1 MDKSIWHEE
10 GKAQFQ
16 VGKAF
21 YNPESKLVRDLGV
34 LAATIYQQDHGSLRV
49 LDALSGC
56 GVRSLRYW
64 LESHANYLWINE
76 GNPELNSL
84 LQQNLEIAMLP
95 VRAKPIASQAYQIT
109 HQDAHRVFFDCYSRR
124 DYYDLVDVDCFG
136 TAVPYLSTMLWATK
150 IGGLIYLTSTDGKTL
165 TGHLPENSIQAYG
178 AIARSH
184 PAAHEQ
190 ALRLLIGSTQQ
201 QAAAKGLGI
210 EPIFSLFTG
219 QTYRLMMRLVAKPR
233 LTDKNYGFLAYCHGC
248 GNYQTVTWRKL
259 NKISCACNDPALT
272 VSGAMWLGKLHHRQQ
287 LERFKILAQQLE
299 WQEVTELLSLMAAEI
314 DFPPYFYTLRE
325 IGSRGKL
332 DLPKRSHLIQ
342 ALQDQGYQATAT
354 HINPQAIKT
363 NVDLDTCIAIAKDLG
378 QVKGCLKNQK

>member
-1 MDKSIWHEE
+1 VDKSIWHQE
-10 GKAQFQ
+10 GKAKFQ

-165 TGHLPENSIQAYG
+165 TGHVKL
-178 AIARSH
+178 SH
-184 PAAHEQ
+184 
-190 ALRLLIGSTQQ
+190 L
-201 QAAAKGLGI
+201 
-210 EPIFSLFTG
+210 
-219 QTYRLMMRLVAKPR
+219 
-233 LTDKNYGFLAYCHGC
+233 
-248 GNYQTVTWRKL
+248 
-259 NKISCACNDPALT
+259 
-272 VSGAMWLGKLHHRQQ
+272 
-287 LERFKILAQQLE
+287 
-299 WQEVTELLSLMAAEI
+299 VTEA
-314 DFPPYFYTLRE
+314 TR
-325 IGSRGKL
+325 
-332 DLPKRSHLIQ
+332 
-342 ALQDQGYQATAT
+342 LQNCT
-354 HINPQAIKT
+354 
-363 NVDLDTCIAIAKDLG
+363 
-378 QVKGCLKNQK
+378 

>member
-1 MDKSIWHEE
+1 VDKSIWHHE

-21 YNPESKLVRDLGV
+21 YNPKSKLVRDLGV
-34 LAATIYQQDHGSLRV
+34 LAASIYQQDHGSLRV

-64 LESHANYLWINE
+64 LESNANYLWINE

-84 LQQNLEIAMLP
+84 LQQNIENGMGKTLTEST
-95 VRAKPIASQAYQIT
+95 ASLNYQIT

-136 TAVPYLSTMLWATK
+136 TATPYLSTMLWATK
-150 IGGLIYLTSTDGKTL
+150 IGGLMYLTSTDGKTL
-165 TGHLPENSIQAYG
+165 TGHLPDNSIQAYG

-233 LTDKNYGFLAYCHGC
+233 LTDKNYGFLAYCHNC
-248 GNYQTVTWRKL
+248 GNYQTITWRKL
-259 NKISCACNDPALT
+259 NKISCACNNLALT
-272 VSGAMWLGKLHHRQQ
+272 VSGAMWLGKLHHREQ
-287 LERFKILAQQLE
+287 LERFKIFAQQLE
-299 WQEVTELLSLMAAEI
+299 WQEVTELLSLMAAEM

-325 IGSRGKL
+325 IGRRGKL

-342 ALQDQGYQATAT
+342 AIQDQGYQATAT

-363 NVDLDTCIAIAKDLG
+363 NVNLDTCIAIAK
-378 QVKGCLKNQK
+378 CF